1 MQPKTKALADLII
14 AVFRPR
20 LHELTKRIEA
30 LEKEPT
36 LTYEGTAQAGR
47 EYEKGMFVTHQG
59 SLWHCNAK
67 TKAQPGFGPAWTLAV
82 KRGKDGRDAR

>member
-1 MQPKTKALADLII
+1 MNANTKALADLVV

-20 LHELTKRIEA
+20 LHDMRKRIEA
-30 LEKEPT
+30 LENART
-36 LTYEGTAQAGR
+36 LSYEGTAQAGR

-59 SLWHCNAK
+59 SLWHCNEK
-67 TKAQPGFGPAWTLAV
+67 TIAQPGHGPAWTLAV